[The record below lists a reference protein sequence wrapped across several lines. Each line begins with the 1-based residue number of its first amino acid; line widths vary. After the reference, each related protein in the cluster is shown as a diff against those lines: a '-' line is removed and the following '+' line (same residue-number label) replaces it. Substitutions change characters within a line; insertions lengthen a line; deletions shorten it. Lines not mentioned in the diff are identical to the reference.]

1 MPMGTD
7 KRMVTLMAT
16 KNTKTETV
24 EELKTKHEKKETAV
38 EPALKTKPVE
48 KETKTELLTPEKA
61 ATHEK
66 KETLPEAEQKA
77 KPVEK
82 EAKTPEKKAEQK
94 EPEQLT
100 SEQKEE
106 KAAAAKKWK
115 GKDWFSIVAPPLFDS
130 KVLAETPSTDPEN
143 LAGRNI
149 EVNVADVTGQA
160 NKFHMN
166 ISFRLVGELE
176 GKSIRTRFNGFSVIR
191 DHVYRFVRKNSL
203 KLNIYTNV
211 ETKDGWRLQLS
222 TVTILNKN
230 TNAALGRGVRHL
242 MAEML
247 VETAKKEP
255 LDQLIKAVISGGLQK
270 SMRMAGTKIY
280 PVRFCEIE
288 RIEVLGEPAQTAPM
302 AKAG

>member
-1 MPMGTD
+1 M
-7 KRMVTLMAT
+7 
-16 KNTKTETV
+16 
-24 EELKTKHEKKETAV
+24 ELPKE
-38 EPALKTKPVE
+38 
-48 KETKTELLTPEKA
+48 
-61 ATHEK
+61 
-66 KETLPEAEQKA
+66 KA

-82 EAKTPEKKAEQK
+82 EAKAPEQK
-94 EPEQLT
+94 EPEQLN

-130 KVLAETPSTDPEN
+130 KVLAETPATDPEG
-143 LAGRNI
+143 LAGRVI
-149 EVNVADVTGQA
+149 ETNVADVTGQA
-160 NKFHMN
+160 NKFHMK
-166 ISFRLVGELE
+166 IAFKLMELD
-176 GKSIRTRFNGFSVIR
+176 GKSIRTRFSGFSVIR

-230 TNAALGRGVRHL
+230 TDAALGRGVRHL
-242 MAEML
+242 MDTML
-247 VETAKKEP
+247 VDAAKKEP

-288 RIEVLGEPAQTAPM
+288 RIEVLGEPAL
-302 AKAG
+302 KAG